1 MGKLDELLN
10 DVASLHVAQRSEH
23 IALLLRNGASV
34 ASIVAALR
42 DDTGA
47 DAQTIRQAMRNAGLL
62 AAVSEQK
69 PARRPRKRKAADE
82 VVQDT
87 TAGGFGMSAADVSP
101 MRDDTI

>member
-34 ASIVAALR
+34 ASIVSALR

-47 DAQTIRQAMRNAGLL
+47 DAPTIRQAMRAAGLIPAE
-62 AAVSEQK
+62 AAQK
-69 PARRPRKRKAADE
+69 PARGPRKRKTADAPAR
-82 VVQDT
+82 DM
-87 TAGGFGMSAADVSP
+87 TADGLGVPQAGVSL
-101 MRDDTI
+101 MRDDSI

>member
-47 DAQTIRQAMRNAGLL
+47 DAPTIRQAMRAAGLIPAE
-62 AAVSEQK
+62 AAQK
-69 PARRPRKRKAADE
+69 PTRRPRKRKTVDAPA
-82 VVQDT
+82 QDM
-87 TAGGFGMSAADVSP
+87 TAGELEAQQAGVSL
-101 MRDDTI
+101 MRDDAI